1 MNTNSPYEDE
11 ADRILAFLYE
21 MGGKAPM
28 TDLKVRTKLLRE
40 PFYDNLEILRDEGF
54 ILIKESYKKSATII
68 EAVY

>member
-1 MNTNSPYEDE
+1 
-11 ADRILAFLYE
+11 
-21 MGGKAPM
+21 M